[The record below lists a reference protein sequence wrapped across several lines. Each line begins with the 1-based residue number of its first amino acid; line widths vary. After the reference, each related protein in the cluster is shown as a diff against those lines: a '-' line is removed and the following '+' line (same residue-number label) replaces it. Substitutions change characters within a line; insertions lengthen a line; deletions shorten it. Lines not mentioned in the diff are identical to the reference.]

1 MQPNTLLDAILDE
14 AGISHAGLAAHVNQA
29 GKARGLSLR
38 YEHTAVAR
46 WLKGQRPRGQVPD
59 LICEVLAGR
68 LRRTV
73 TLDDIGLGVP
83 GVPAARQ
90 GSMAS
95 TLSGFVERAT
105 ALWRSDEQQR
115 PHLLGAPAVT
125 GTPAVMPVWEW
136 ENPPEDVDVS
146 RGGRHPVSMGDIE
159 MMRAARAHYDHLYRN
174 KGGNATRTRNL
185 GFLNA
190 EAAPLRMGS

>member
-29 GKARGLSLR
+29 GRARGLALR

-68 LRRTV
+68 LQRPV

-83 GVPAARQ
+83 GNPSPR
-90 GSMAS
+90 
-95 TLSGFVERAT
+95 T
-105 ALWRSDEQQR
+105 A
-115 PHLLGAPAVT
+115 PHCPVSSNGPPPCGAPT
-125 GTPAVMPVWEW
+125 
-136 ENPPEDVDVS
+136 NS
-146 RGGRHPVSMGDIE
+146 S
-159 MMRAARAHYDHLYRN
+159 ARTSWA
-174 KGGNATRTRNL
+174 
-185 GFLNA
+185 
-190 EAAPLRMGS
+190 

>member
-29 GKARGLSLR
+29 GRRRGLVLR

-68 LRRTV
+68 LQRPV

-83 GVPAARQ
+83 GEPSAAHA
-90 GSMAS
+90 GS
-95 TLSGFVERAT
+95 
-105 ALWRSDEQQR
+105 
-115 PHLLGAPAVT
+115 
-125 GTPAVMPVWEW
+125 
-136 ENPPEDVDVS
+136 
-146 RGGRHPVSMGDIE
+146 
-159 MMRAARAHYDHLYRN
+159 
-174 KGGNATRTRNL
+174 
-185 GFLNA
+185 
-190 EAAPLRMGS
+190 